1 MTIDLKI
8 KGGLSVQQQLR
19 ALRLPAGKRRTI
31 NRALARKVASFSR
44 TRIRQQRGL
53 DGRAWEGRKSGKG
66 KMLRGL
72 SKRMQIQAHADGGKI
87 RFAGGKV
94 AYKQQH
100 GHKETFDAD
109 KAAKRNGNS
118 GNTDNKPATRS
129 QARRLKALGYRRK
142 RGQRYSRPT
151 QAWIIRNISMNQAG
165 AIIRSMSGG
174 RSAKEWTVELPARS
188 FLGVTDADDV
198 VLLDLLVERLSP

>member
-1 MTIDLKI
+1 MIDLKI

-31 NRALARKVASFSR
+31 NRALTRKVASFSR
-44 TRIRQQRGL
+44 VRIRQQRGL
-53 DGRAWEGRKSGKG
+53 DGRAWEARKTGRG

-72 SKRMQIQAHADGGKI
+72 SKRMQIQAHSEGGKI
-87 RFAGGKV
+87 RFMGGKV

-100 GHKETFDAD
+100 GFKETFDAD
-109 KAAKRNGNS
+109 KAAKRYGGS

-142 RGQRYSRPT
+142 RGKRYSKPT
-151 QAWIIRNISMNQAG
+151 QAWIMRNMSMGQAG
-165 AIIRSMSGG
+165 AIIRAMAGG
-174 RSAKEWTVELPARS
+174 TRKDEWTVELPARS
-188 FLGVTDADDV
+188 FLGVTDSDDEM
-198 VLLDLLVERLSP
+198 LLDLLVQKLR